1 MKVTDVRMET
11 YRWARHKPIRNGRYT
26 YPTNG
31 LDVVRIDTDEGVSGI
46 GLSGTVQESQSE
58 GSGAAA
64 LDAAR
69 GVAGGLLEHLKQYV
83 IGQDPFDT
91 ERIWD
96 EMWQPKLVGR
106 RGITTRVISGIDIGL
121 WDIRAIV
128 AGRPL
133 YKMLGGFADKVPV
146 YVAGGFYEEGKGL
159 EDLAAEMKAAVG
171 MGTRAVKMKI
181 GGAPIDEDVERVRAV
196 REAVGPD
203 IKLMVDANCAYR
215 YYEAIQLAR
224 KIERYDVFWLEEP
237 VNPDDYEGH
246 RLISRATSIPIATGE
261 NEYTRYGFR
270 DLIQN
275 RCAAIIQP
283 DAMIMGGVTEFM
295 KVAALAQAHDLPIA
309 PHGMQEIHVHLVAAI
324 PNGLTLEFYG
334 GATDPMWGKMFKET
348 LRVEDGYVRPPDAP
362 GLGIELNDEALA
374 PYRVA

>member
-11 YRWARHKPIRNGRYT
+11 YRWPRHTPIRNGRYV

-46 GLSGTVQESQSE
+46 GLSGAVLESQTEE
-58 GSGAAA
+58 GGASM
-64 LDAAR
+64 DAAR
-69 GVAGGLLEHLKQYV
+69 MVARSILEHLKQYV

-121 WDIRAIV
+121 WDIKAKV

-146 YVAGGFYEEGKGL
+146 YVAGGYYEEGKGL
-159 EDLAAEMKAAVG
+159 EALAAEMQAAVA
-171 MGTRAVKMKI
+171 MGTNAVKMKV
-181 GGAPIDEDVERVRAV
+181 GGATINEDVERVRAV
-196 REAVGPD
+196 REAVGAD
-203 IKLMVDANCAYR
+203 VKLMVDANCAYR
-215 YYEAIQLAR
+215 YYEAIELAR
-224 KIERYDVFWLEEP
+224 KIEQYDVFWLEEP

-246 RLISRATSIPIATGE
+246 RLISRATSIPVATGE

-309 PHGMQEIHVHLVAAI
+309 PHGMQEVHVHLVAAI

-348 LRVEDGYVRPPDAP
+348 LRIEDGFVRPPDGP

>member
-1 MKVTDVRMET
+1 
-11 YRWARHKPIRNGRYT
+11 
-26 YPTNG
+26 
-31 LDVVRIDTDEGVSGI
+31 
-46 GLSGTVQESQSE
+46 
-58 GSGAAA
+58 
-64 LDAAR
+64 
-69 GVAGGLLEHLKQYV
+69 
-83 IGQDPFDT
+83 
-91 ERIWD
+91 
-96 EMWQPKLVGR
+96 
-106 RGITTRVISGIDIGL
+106 
-121 WDIRAIV
+121 
-128 AGRPL
+128 
-133 YKMLGGFADKVPV
+133 
-146 YVAGGFYEEGKGL
+146 
-159 EDLAAEMKAAVG
+159 
-171 MGTRAVKMKI
+171 
-181 GGAPIDEDVERVRAV
+181 
-196 REAVGPD
+196 
-203 IKLMVDANCAYR
+203 MVDANCAYR

-309 PHGMQEIHVHLVAAI
+309 PHGMQGDTRAPCGGD

-362 GLGIELNDEALA
+362 GW
-374 PYRVA
+374 VSS